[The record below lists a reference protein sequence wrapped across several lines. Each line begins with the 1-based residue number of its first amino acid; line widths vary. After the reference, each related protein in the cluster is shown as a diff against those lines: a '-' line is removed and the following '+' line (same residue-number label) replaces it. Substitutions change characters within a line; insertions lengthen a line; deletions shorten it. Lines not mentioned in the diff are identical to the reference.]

1 MAVNSRQDLID
12 YALRALGH
20 PVIEI
25 NVDEEQLEDRVDEG
39 LQFYQEFNQDATVRA
54 YLKHVI
60 TQTDID
66 NGYVTVANDVLFVKR
81 MLPLQ
86 SAGGSGSDALFN
98 LDYQMRMNDF
108 NNMYG
113 SASDFTYHEQMKM
126 HIGMVDMKTSGYP
139 TVTFNRLQ
147 NRLYI
152 HGEFTDNSISVGD
165 YIVIEILQ
173 LVDPQTYTEVYND
186 IYLKEYVTALV
197 KRQWGANLIKFEG
210 MVLPGGVTM
219 NGRQL
224 FDDAN
229 EDILRLREEARL
241 TWERPI
247 DFFVG

>member
-25 NVDEEQLEDRVDEG
+25 NVDEQQLEDRVDEG
-39 LQFYQEFNQDATVRA
+39 LQYYQEFNQDATVRS
-54 YLKHVI
+54 YLKHQI

-66 NGYVTVANDVLFVKR
+66 NGYITVGNEVLFVRR
-81 MLPLQ
+81 MLPLR
-86 SAGGSGSDALFN
+86 ATGGATESLFN
-98 LDYQMRMNDF
+98 MEYQMRMNDI
-108 NNMYG
+108 NNLFG
-113 SASDFTYHEQMKM
+113 STGDFVYREQIKM
-126 HIGMVDMKTSGYP
+126 HINMVDMKTAGYP

-152 HGEFTDNSISVGD
+152 HGEFSDNSITVGD
-165 YIVIEILQ
+165 FIVIEVLE
-173 LVDPQTYTEVYND
+173 LVSPDSYTEVYND
-186 IYLKEYVTALV
+186 IYLKEYVIALI

-229 EDILRLREEARL
+229 EDIARLREEARL

-247 DFFVG
+247 DFFIG

>member
-66 NGYVTVANDVLFVKR
+66 NGYVTVGNDVLFVKR

-86 SAGGSGSDALFN
+86 SGSTSSDSLFN

-108 NNMYG
+108 SNLYG
-113 SASDFTYHEQMKM
+113 NTGDFTY
-126 HIGMVDMKTSGYP
+126 
-139 TVTFNRLQ
+139 RC
-147 NRLYI
+147 
-152 HGEFTDNSISVGD
+152 
-165 YIVIEILQ
+165 
-173 LVDPQTYTEVYND
+173 
-186 IYLKEYVTALV
+186 
-197 KRQWGANLIKFEG
+197 
-210 MVLPGGVTM
+210 
-219 NGRQL
+219 
-224 FDDAN
+224 
-229 EDILRLREEARL
+229 
-241 TWERPI
+241 
-247 DFFVG
+247 

>member
-86 SAGGSGSDALFN
+86 SAGGSGSIFVC
-98 LDYQMRMNDF
+98 F
-108 NNMYG
+108 
-113 SASDFTYHEQMKM
+113 
-126 HIGMVDMKTSGYP
+126 
-139 TVTFNRLQ
+139 
-147 NRLYI
+147 
-152 HGEFTDNSISVGD
+152 
-165 YIVIEILQ
+165 
-173 LVDPQTYTEVYND
+173 
-186 IYLKEYVTALV
+186 YV
-197 KRQWGANLIKFEG
+197 FYF
-210 MVLPGGVTM
+210 
-219 NGRQL
+219 
-224 FDDAN
+224 FDDAQ
-229 EDILRLREEARL
+229 IFKRETSSHYHVHVPSINL
-241 TWERPI
+241 N
-247 DFFVG
+247 